1 MGCVVMSDQLY
12 EDKRAYRN
20 ALCRLSNELRLQIEL
35 DLLSEMH
42 QTVVRAQKN
51 FDGLGGQ
58 SRMDSIQMCLKE
70 IRNKNE

>member
-1 MGCVVMSDQLY
+1 MVVGDHLY

-35 DLLSEMH
+35 DLLCEMQ
-42 QTVVRAQKN
+42 QTVVQAQRN

-58 SRMDSIQMCLKE
+58 CRMDSINLVLSEMRGQ
-70 IRNKNE
+70 ND

>member
-1 MGCVVMSDQLY
+1 MADHLY

-35 DLLSEMH
+35 DLLFEMH

-70 IRNKNE
+70 MRDQNE

>member
-1 MGCVVMSDQLY
+1 MADHLY

-20 ALCRLSNELRLQIEL
+20 ALCRLTNELRLQIEL
-35 DLLSEMH
+35 DLLFEMH

-70 IRNKNE
+70 IRDQNE